1 MIFHQSWAVIGNH
14 RNLLISKTPSC
25 YAENPTLAM
34 GMGRRMPCSSSA
46 RQIAFKGMR
55 LLRGEIE
62 GSVWEAAVS
71 WDKGLP
77 HWTVECW
84 DLHET

>member
-1 MIFHQSWAVIGNH
+1 
-14 RNLLISKTPSC
+14 
-25 YAENPTLAM
+25 M
-34 GMGRRMPCSSSA
+34 GLGRRMPCSSSA
-46 RQIAFKGMR
+46 QQIAFKGLH

-62 GSVWEAAVS
+62 GSAGEAAVS

-84 DLHET
+84 ALHET